1 MAMRTRYAMGATPT
15 RRCTCRFGA
24 AGRPEKNVS

>member
-1 MAMRTRYAMGATPT
+1 MAMKTYAMGATPT
-15 RRCTCRFGA
+15 RRRTCRFGA